1 MTMLSNIPGYSPAT
15 ARSGLENFRRLG
27 ISLARFKRS
36 IDRLVA
42 AALAYH
48 ARKTELLSLRRLSD
62 RELKDIGIWRYQIGE
77 GLDDAARTRARWQ
90 GCDR

>member
-1 MTMLSNIPGYSPAT
+1 MTMLSNIPGYPD
-15 ARSGLENFRRLG
+15 RNWFGPGNFRRFG
-27 ISLARFKRS
+27 SWLARFKRS
-36 IDRLVA
+36 LDRLVA
-42 AALAYH
+42 KALAYH
-48 ARKTELLSLRRLSD
+48 ARKTELLSLRRLTD